1 MKNALQL
8 PASASSAEL
17 LEQLRAQVIGAEAR
31 VRQQPF
37 GVDPALAPVLG
48 EPGLKP
54 GAAYC
59 LDSSGALLHALLA
72 GPSRE
77 GHWCGVVGLPTF
89 AAEAAA
95 AAGVNL
101 ERLVLVP
108 EPGEQWLAATAALAD
123 VLPVLVVRPA
133 GRVREGDAT
142 RLLSRLR
149 DRGGVLLVVGEW
161 PRAEARL
168 VVRERRWFGLGDGFG
183 HLAGRQ
189 VQVVAVS
196 WRYPAGRS
204 ASLLLPAADGR
215 VHPVPEPVVPLRA
228 VG

>member
-1 MKNALQL
+1 M

-37 GVDPALAPVLG
+37 GVDPALTPVLG

-59 LDSSGALLHALLA
+59 LDSSGALLHALLSA
-72 GPSRE
+72 PSRE

-108 EPGEQWLAATAALAD
+108 EPGEQWLTVTAALAD
-123 VLPVLVVRPA
+123 VLPVLVVRPS
-133 GRVREGDAT
+133 GRVREPDAS

-149 DRGGVLLVVGEW
+149 DRGGVLLVVGDW

-168 VVRERRWFGLGDGFG
+168 AVRERRWLGLGNGFG
-183 HLAGRQ
+183 HLAGRE
-189 VQVVAVS
+189 VLVSAVS
-196 WRYPAGRS
+196 RRYPAGRS
-204 ASLLLPAADGR
+204 VNLLLPASDGR
-215 VHPVPEPVVPLRA
+215 VHSVPEPVVPLRA